1 MSKHTELPW
10 RAVGDT
16 GIRND
21 GGYIVFS
28 KAKPFHYPGQ
38 DERYERE
45 IQEWHGNL
53 DYIAL
58 ACNNHEDLLAICK
71 KIKTASDATPEDCHE
86 FLSALDD
93 CWDELEAAIEKA
105 TP

>member
-58 ACNNHEDLLAICK
+58 ACNNHEDLLDALVTAKSLINANTLLDAGNPANIAI
-71 KIKTASDATPEDCHE
+71 
-86 FLSALDD
+86 
-93 CWDELEAAIEKA
+93 EAAIAKA
-105 TP
+105 IP